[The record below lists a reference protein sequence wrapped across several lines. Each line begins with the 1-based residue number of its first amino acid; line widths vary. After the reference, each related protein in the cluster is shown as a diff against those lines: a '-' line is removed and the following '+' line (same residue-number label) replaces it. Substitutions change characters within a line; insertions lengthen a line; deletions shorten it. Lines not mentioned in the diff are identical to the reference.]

1 MATAIGA
8 YATAANVKTRLG
20 RTDAADDTL
29 IQKYCDQVNQQ
40 IETRILHPAA
50 PVGSAVYTFDGSDAV
65 DQGRSILVPMGVRA
79 VTLFEIAQSTNG
91 AFVTVAATDYFLRP
105 NVADRPQGWPAW
117 KITLADIALGA
128 TPTRFAAGIGN
139 IRSTMTTG
147 FAVIPDDLVD
157 CGETTVVRAFQAR
170 RTGQNDTAGSDA
182 QGQAIISRI
191 LANEWKEVL
200 NYYRIDRMVG

>member
-8 YATAANVKTRLG
+8 YAQLVNVKLRLLRG
-20 RTDAADDTL
+20 DAADDAL

-40 IETRILHPAA
+40 IETRLLHPVA

-79 VTLFEIAQSTNG
+79 VTLFEVAQSTNG

-105 NVADRPQGWPAW
+105 NLADRPQGWPAW

-128 TPTRFAAGIGN
+128 TPTRFYPGIGN
-139 IRSTMTTG
+139 VRVTMTTG
-147 FAVIPDDLVD
+147 FAAIPDDLVD
-157 CGETTVVRAFQAR
+157 CAETTVVRAFQAR
-170 RTGQNDTAGSDA
+170 RTGQNDTAGTDA
-182 QGQAIISRI
+182 TGQVIISRI
-191 LANEWKEVL
+191 LASEWKEVL